1 MMRFR
6 SRLMIAV
13 AIAACSGLAACQVE
27 TVATGVVND
36 SAGTFRASNVE
47 AVVGA
52 DGRCQADVSL
62 DPAALRPAATSAHLG
77 ITECDL
83 VRLQG
88 PPKDVVIA
96 DLPDGRRRVEMFY
109 PGNGGTTRGYAF
121 IANRLVSTPPGT
133 LKE

>member
-1 MMRFR
+1 MNRR
-6 SRLMIAV
+6 SRSGSIAV
-13 AIAACSGLAACQVE
+13 AVAACVWLGACQVE
-27 TVATGVVND
+27 TVASGSLND
-36 SAGTFRASNVE
+36 TPGTFRISNVE
-47 AVVGA
+47 AVVGP
-52 DGRCQADVSL
+52 DGHCQADVSL
-62 DPAALRPAATSAHLG
+62 DPSSARPPATSVHPG

-88 PPKDVVIA
+88 APKEVVIA

-109 PGNGGTTRGYAF
+109 PGDGGTTRGYVF

>member
-1 MMRFR
+1 MG
-6 SRLMIAV
+6 LV
-13 AIAACSGLAACQVE
+13 LAACVGLGASEVE
-27 TVATGVVND
+27 TVARGGVND
-36 SAGTFRASNVE
+36 TPGTFRISNVE
-47 AVVGA
+47 AVVGP
-52 DGRCQADVSL
+52 DGRCQADVSI
-62 DPAALRPAATSAHLG
+62 DPSSARPPATSVHPG

-88 PPKDVVIA
+88 APKDVVIA

-109 PGNGGTTRGYAF
+109 AGDGGTTRGYVF